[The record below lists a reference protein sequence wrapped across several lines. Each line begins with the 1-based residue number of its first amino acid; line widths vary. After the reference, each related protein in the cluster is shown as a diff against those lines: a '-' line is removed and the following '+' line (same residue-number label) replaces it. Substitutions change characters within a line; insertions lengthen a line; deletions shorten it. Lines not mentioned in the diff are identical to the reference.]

1 MIVWSR
7 GLGKQRLPLKL
18 PDARLSATS
27 EYLVMEGV
35 IEPICWNYAIRLAP
49 DDLREFLQLMAQPK
63 TAEFLAER
71 NGVLWPFLMGLI
83 AIVPRL
89 IFKLLF
95 RKVQPAFA
103 KG

>member
-18 PDARLSATS
+18 PDAILSATS
-27 EYLVMEGV
+27 ECLIMEGV

-49 DDLREFLQLMAQPK
+49 NDLREFLKLMAAPR
-63 TAEFLAER
+63 TAEFLAEHG
-71 NGVLWPFLMGLI
+71 GVLWPFLSGLI

-89 IFKLLF
+89 IFKLLV
-95 RKVQPAFA
+95 RKTQAVLA